1 MGFFRLMVFA
11 NFIFS
16 FGFAQAQL
24 EDPPAYVVVKTAT
37 APTIDGKI
45 EKKEWANA
53 KWTADFS
60 DILGNNDSKPAL
72 STRCKMLWDDQYLYI
87 AAELVEPDIW
97 ATLVNRDAIVYNDH
111 DFEVFLDPNS
121 DGEQYVEI
129 EINALGTVMDLF
141 MNKPYKKG
149 GRFDLGWDTQGLKTA
164 VKIYGTI
171 NNNTDRDKKWTVE
184 MAIPFEALKRAGRIS
199 HPTDGSTWR
208 INFSR
213 VQWPMEKEGTSYKIK
228 REEEGRRLRESNWV
242 WSPTGVIDMHVPQRW
257 GFLHFKN

>member
-1 MGFFRLMVFA
+1 MRFIGLMVLS

-16 FGFAQAQL
+16 LGFAQAQL
-24 EDPPAYVVVKTAT
+24 EVPSSYTTFKTST

-45 EKKEWANA
+45 EKRVWRKAN
-53 KWTADFS
+53 WTAAFA
-60 DILGNNDSKPAL
+60 DIVGRKNPTPAL
-72 STRCKMLWDDQYLYI
+72 ETRCKMLWDDQYLYI
-87 AAELVEPDIW
+87 AAELIETDIW
-97 ATLVNRDAIVYNDH
+97 ASLSKRDDIVYNDH
-111 DFEVFLDPNS
+111 DFEVFLDPNN

-149 GRFDLGWDTQGLKTA
+149 GRFDLGWNTQGLKTA

-184 MAIPFEALKRAGRIS
+184 MAIPFEALKRGGRIS

-213 VQWPMEKEGTSYKIK
+213 VQWPMEKEGTTYKIK

-242 WSPTGVIDMHVPQRW
+242 WSPTGVIDMHLPEKW
-257 GFLHFKN
+257 GYLHFKN